1 MNKRAF
7 KAGPME
13 RRSNIKNYFDD
24 YRTRLNDLLDEVDIV
39 MLEKVISVLVNAF
52 KNGNTV
58 YVCGNGG
65 SAATSSHIQA
75 DFSFFV
81 RYFTKFRPK
90 VKALTDNIPLI
101 TAVGND
107 TTFNDIFVEQLRGH
121 FKKGDVLICISASGN
136 SENVVRAA
144 RYSNEHSGITIGFIG
159 FTGGKLKDVCT
170 LSLYTA
176 NPKGDYGPIED
187 LHIIYDHLIVNYL
200 STDAEF
206 LSIPEE

>member
-1 MNKRAF
+1 MNRK
-7 KAGPME
+7 
-13 RRSNIKNYFDD
+13 SNLSSYYED
-24 YRTRLNDLLDEVDIV
+24 YKKRLNNLLDMVNIED
-39 MLEKVISVLVNAF
+39 LEMVIYTMIRVF

-65 SAATSSHIQA
+65 SAATASHIQA

-90 VKALTDNIPLI
+90 VRALTDNVAMI

-107 TTFNDIFVEQLRGH
+107 TSFNDIFVEQLKGH
-121 FKKGDVLICISASGN
+121 FVKGDAIICVSASGN
-136 SENVVRAA
+136 SENVIRAA
-144 RYSNEHSGITIGFIG
+144 QYANEKGGSSIGFIG

-170 LSLYTA
+170 ISLYTP

-187 LHIIYDHLIVNYL
+187 LHMIYDHLIVNYL
-200 STDAEF
+200 SKDEEF
-206 LSIPEE
+206 LSIPE